1 MSRKITYNVK
11 KNVSVKELNYTIHML
26 EGQVR
31 LLQRLYFIRF
41 LYKGMGVEDASE
53 LIGITKNTGY
63 HWLKKWNEKGQEQ
76 LIPNFKGGR
85 RPKLNQFKREELRI
99 TLKELNLKKS
109 RDVQKLIQEKYD
121 VNYSLWQVRRILN
134 SFEKN
139 E

>member
-11 KNVSVKELNYTIHML
+11 KNVSIKELDYTIHML

-41 LYKGMGVEDASE
+41 LYKGIGVGDASD

-85 RPKLNQFKREELRI
+85 HPKLNQFKREELRI
-99 TLKELNLKKS
+99 TLKELELKKS
-109 RDVQKLIQEKYD
+109 RDVQKLIQEKYN

>member
-11 KNVSVKELNYTIHML
+11 KNVSIKELDYTIHML
-26 EGQVR
+26 EGQIR

-76 LIPNFKGGR
+76 LMPNFKGGR
-85 RPKLNQFKREELRI
+85 HPKLNQSTKEELKI
-99 TLKELNLKKS
+99 VLKELDIKKS
-109 RDVQKLIQEKYD
+109 RDVQKLIQEKYN
-121 VNYSLWQVRRILN
+121 VNYSIWQVRRILN

>member
-11 KNVSVKELNYTIHML
+11 KNVSIKELDYTIHML
-26 EGQVR
+26 EGQIR

-63 HWLKKWNEKGQEQ
+63 HWLKKWTEKGQEQ
-76 LIPNFKGGR
+76 LMPNFKGGR
-85 RPKLNQFKREELRI
+85 HPKLNQSTKEELKI
-99 TLKELNLKKS
+99 VLKELDIKNS
-109 RDVQKLIQEKYD
+109 RDVQKLIQEKYN
-121 VNYSLWQVRRILN
+121 VNYSIWQVRRILN

>member
-11 KNVSVKELNYTIHML
+11 KNVSIKELDYTIHML
-26 EGQVR
+26 EGQIR
-31 LLQRLYFIRF
+31 LLRRLYFIRF

-76 LIPNFKGGR
+76 LMPNFKGGR
-85 RPKLNQFKREELRI
+85 HPKLNQSTKEELKI
-99 TLKELNLKKS
+99 VLKELDIKNS
-109 RDVQKLIQEKYD
+109 RDVQKLIQEKYN
-121 VNYSLWQVRRILN
+121 VNYSIWQVRRILN